1 MHACVFVCVCV
12 CPHVCVCV
20 CLKEWK
26 MKTDGGMERKDRA
39 RDHEF
44 EVSLGSIVRPHI
56 KQNKKIKTIIAT
68 LKKPMF
74 GFQTA

>member
-1 MHACVFVCVCV
+1 MKHMYPHACVCVCMCV

-26 MKTDGGMERKDRA
+26 MKTDGGMERKDRG

-44 EVSLGSIVRPHI
+44 EVSLGSIVRPRI
-56 KQNKKIKTIIAT
+56 KQNKK
-68 LKKPMF
+68 
-74 GFQTA
+74 